1 MQADPAK
8 IVGKMVRRPFAR
20 CFSESTRPVTLPRP
34 RRSFNAQ
41 EAKDNGG
48 VVERERGRAA
58 DVGAVYVL
66 NAKQR
71 FRNGYLQRSIAIRS
85 LVILSTVPPLD
96 ELQRYKQVGCS
107 SVASLKASLQERAD
121 GKRVALRA
129 RWERA
134 PAYT

>member
-1 MQADPAK
+1 MSVYCADL
-8 IVGKMVRRPFAR
+8 
-20 CFSESTRPVTLPRP
+20 TDPRS

-66 NAKQR
+66 NTKQR

-85 LVILSTVPPLD
+85 LIILSTVPPLD
-96 ELQRYKQVGCS
+96 ELQRYKQVN
-107 SVASLKASLQERAD
+107 LQPFAGRGLSAA
-121 GKRVALRA
+121 ALRVQ
-129 RWERA
+129 
-134 PAYT
+134 TTNK